1 MLPTK
6 LKVAGTTK
14 KLLCK
19 TVAVVNFDQ
28 KILTI
33 TVGKKQQI
41 FTDKQSS
48 YIDPHFNEISSLLA
62 SCGVNPT

>member
-6 LKVAGTTK
+6 LKVVGFTK

-19 TVAVVNFDQ
+19 TVAAVNFGQ

-41 FTDKQSS
+41 GTENPRL

-62 SCGVNPT
+62 SCGLKPT